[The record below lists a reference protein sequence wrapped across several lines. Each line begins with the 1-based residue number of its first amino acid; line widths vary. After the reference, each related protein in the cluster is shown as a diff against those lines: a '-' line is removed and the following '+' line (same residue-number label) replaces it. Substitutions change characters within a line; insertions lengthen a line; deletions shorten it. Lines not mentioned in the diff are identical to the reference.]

1 MRINDVAK
9 APPGRHRAGPSL
21 YLIVSADGQARRWVF
36 RFTKPST
43 RRVTEL
49 GLGSAHVVTL
59 AEARDRAHDY
69 RRAVVRGEDPIEQK
83 REQRRTQITFEEL
96 ASAYIAV
103 KQPGWRSE
111 NHWRNLRLLLNT
123 YASPLATKIV
133 SSITADDVEAAVRS
147 VWQRSPQQ
155 GRRTISAIRQVFD
168 YAMAL
173 GHCPTNPADW
183 RRMKHRFAKTPPG
196 NHFAALDY
204 VKVPGFVKQLHVV
217 QQRNTALSPYV
228 IEFLILT
235 ACRSSEV
242 VGMRWSEVDFDAKLW
257 TIPAS
262 RTKAAREHRV
272 PLSDRA
278 MALLIQR
285 RKVSD
290 GEHVWP
296 IGIKAI
302 YLLTK
307 NIAVGV
313 TVHGFRSSFR
323 DWAGNETNF
332 DRVTCELA
340 LGHRAGDA
348 TELAYRRS
356 DALVKRRT
364 LMDAWA
370 EWCNSV
376 T

>member
-9 APPGRHRAGPSL
+9 ALPGRHRAGPSL
-21 YLIVSADGQARRWVF
+21 YLIVSADGQNRRWVF

-49 GLGSAHVVTL
+49 GLGSADVVTL

-69 RRAVVRGEDPIEQK
+69 RRAVARGEDPIEQK
-83 REQRRTQITFEEL
+83 REQRRTQITFAEL

-103 KQPGWRSE
+103 KQPGWRSQS
-111 NHWRNLRLLLNT
+111 NWRNLRLLLNT

-133 SSITADDVEAAVRS
+133 SSITADDVEATVRS
-147 VWQRSPQQ
+147 LWQRSPQQ
-155 GRRTISAIRQVFD
+155 GRRTLSAIRQVFD
-168 YAMAL
+168 YAMAM
-173 GHCPTNPADW
+173 GHCPINPADW
-183 RRMKHRFAKTPPG
+183 WRMKHRFAKGPPG

-204 VKVPGFVKQLHVV
+204 MKVPDFVKQLHIV

-278 MALLIQR
+278 LALLIQR
-285 RKVSD
+285 REVSD
-290 GEHVWP
+290 SEYAWP
-296 IGIKAI
+296 LSIKAI

-307 NIAVGV
+307 NLAVGV

-323 DWAGNETNF
+323 DWSGNETNF

-356 DALVKRRT
+356 DALAKRRA

-370 EWCNSV
+370 AFCG
-376 T
+376 